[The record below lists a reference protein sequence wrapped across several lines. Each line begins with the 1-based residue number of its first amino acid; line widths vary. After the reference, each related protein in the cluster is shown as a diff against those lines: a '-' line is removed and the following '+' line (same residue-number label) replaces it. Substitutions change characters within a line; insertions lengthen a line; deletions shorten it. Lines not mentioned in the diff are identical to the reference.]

1 MKRPIIVADAGPLI
15 ALAKLEQL
23 ELLQQIFSAIHV
35 PETVYIEVAHQQA
48 RDDAQLITI
57 FVKNSA
63 ELHPV
68 LSGGFVDELSYS
80 LDAGEIQALALA
92 KSLNCGVLMDEARG
106 RKVAGYYDISVV
118 GVLGVL
124 LQAKKLGLVESVSPL
139 IDALQ
144 KANYRLSPAL
154 VEKVLSLAE
163 E

>member
-35 PETVYIEVAHQQA
+35 PETVYLEVTHQQA
-48 RDDAQLITI
+48 RDDAQLLTAFIQT
-57 FVKNSA
+57 SA

-68 LSGGFVDELSYS
+68 LSSDFVDELSLS
-80 LDAGEIQALALA
+80 LDDGEIQALALA
-92 KSLNCGVLMDEARG
+92 KDLECGVLMDEARG
-106 RKVAGYYDISVV
+106 RKIAGYYDISVV

-139 IDALQ
+139 ISTLQ